1 MFKFLLGRLVQMA
14 ILFVVFLSLV
24 WLLLQAMPG
33 DISDTLVGN
42 PSIPLSVRLELR
54 ESLGLSQ
61 PLHIQYLTY
70 ITNFFRGEL
79 GVSFSRYPQD
89 VSAILWTA
97 LPRTL
102 VLFLSATLLAFWL
115 GFKTGKLIAWGRGAG
130 SEKGLIVTGIF
141 LQTVF
146 YPWFA
151 IVMLW
156 TFGFFFGWFPI
167 GRFID
172 ARLWQGSPFNANEI
186 FGQMI
191 VSVIIATVI
200 YVIGRYLIKRYAR
213 DIVTQTRLG
222 QGLAAICVGALVLFW
237 WLHPAAVYVADIA
250 HHTMLPV
257 MTLGLVAFGAT
268 MLLTRSAMLETLG
281 EDYILTATL
290 FAFWL
295 GFKTGKLI
303 AWGRGASSEKGL
315 IVTGIFLQT
324 VFYPW
329 FAILMLWTFGF
340 FLGWFPIGR
349 FIDARLWQNS
359 PYDANELF
367 GQMII
372 TALIAF
378 VVYAVGRYLISRY
391 SNNIVTQGRLAQGL
405 GVLTLG
411 SLVLYW
417 WVNPAREYTWD
428 ITHHTML
435 PVFTLGLVLFGAT
448 MLLTR
453 SAMLETLGEDYIL
466 TARAKGLPDRVI
478 RDRHAARNA
487 MLPVT
492 TSLVLA
498 LAFEIGGGIVTETI
512 FSWPGMGLIFLQ
524 AINVSDIP
532 LADGALSIT
541 GVLALFGHLLA
552 DVLYAVLDP
561 RIRVA

>member
-1 MFKFLLGRLVQMA
+1 MFKFLASRLVQMGF
-14 ILFVVFLSLV
+14 LFVVFLSLV
-24 WLLLQAMPG
+24 WLMLQAMPG

-54 ESLGLSQ
+54 ESLGLNE
-61 PLHIQYLTY
+61 PLFVQYLTY
-70 ITNFFRGEL
+70 ITNFFRGEM
-79 GVSFSRYPQD
+79 GVSFSRYPQE
-89 VSAILWTA
+89 VSTILWTA

-102 VLFLSATLLAFWL
+102 VLF
-115 GFKTGKLIAWGRGAG
+115 
-130 SEKGLIVTGIF
+130 
-141 LQTVF
+141 
-146 YPWFA
+146 
-151 IVMLW
+151 
-156 TFGFFFGWFPI
+156 
-167 GRFID
+167 
-172 ARLWQGSPFNANEI
+172 
-186 FGQMI
+186 
-191 VSVIIATVI
+191 
-200 YVIGRYLIKRYAR
+200 
-213 DIVTQTRLG
+213 
-222 QGLAAICVGALVLFW
+222 
-237 WLHPAAVYVADIA
+237 
-250 HHTMLPV
+250 
-257 MTLGLVAFGAT
+257 
-268 MLLTRSAMLETLG
+268 
-281 EDYILTATL
+281 LTATL

-303 AWGRGASSEKGL
+303 AWGRGRSSEKGL
-315 IVTGIFLQT
+315 IVSGIFLQT

-329 FAILMLWTFGF
+329 FAILMLWGFGF

-372 TALIAF
+372 TAVIAL

-391 SNNIVTQGRLAQGL
+391 SNNIVTQGRLGQGL
-405 GVLTLG
+405 GVLVLAG
-411 SLVLYW
+411 LVLYW

-428 ITHHTML
+428 IAHHTML

-487 MLPVT
+487 MLPVA

-498 LAFEIGGGIVTETI
+498 LAFVIGGGIVTETI

-532 LADGALSIT
+532 LAVGALSIT